1 MEENFMQASDQP
13 APVSKKTPWAG
24 IVVSALPALFLL
36 IDGAM
41 KLAKPSIVVTTTVQL
56 GYPESVILG
65 LGIVLSVCTIIYV
78 IPRTAVLGA
87 ILLTGYLGGAVAT
100 HVRAGGGPFPIL
112 FPVIIGALLWGGLF
126 LRDERISKHLKTG
139 IQSDSV
145 SKKAFWAGI
154 IIGALPTLMLLFS
167 AVAKLA
173 KPAGVVTEFTRLG
186 YPENVI
192 LGIGILEIACTVVY
206 IIPRVS
212 VLGAILLTGY
222 LGGAVA
228 THVRIGDPLSNVLG
242 PVIFGVLLWGGLYLR
257 DQRLRALLPLRS

>member
-1 MEENFMQASDQP
+1 MQANDQS
-13 APVSKKTPWAG
+13 APVPKKTPWAG

-36 IDGAM
+36 LDGVM
-41 KLAKPSIVVTTTVQL
+41 KLAKPAVVVETTVQL

-65 LGIVLSVCTIIYV
+65 LGIVLTVCTIIYV

-145 SKKAFWAGI
+145 SKKARLAGI
-154 IIGALPTLMLLFS
+154 IIGVLPTLMLLFS
-167 AVAKLA
+167 GVLKLA
-173 KPAGVVTEFTRLG
+173 KPAEVVTEFSRLG

-192 LGIGILEIACTVVY
+192 LGIGILEIACTVIY

-228 THVRIGDPLSNVLG
+228 THVRIGDPIFNVLG
-242 PVIFGVLLWGGLYLR
+242 PVIFGALLWGGLYLR